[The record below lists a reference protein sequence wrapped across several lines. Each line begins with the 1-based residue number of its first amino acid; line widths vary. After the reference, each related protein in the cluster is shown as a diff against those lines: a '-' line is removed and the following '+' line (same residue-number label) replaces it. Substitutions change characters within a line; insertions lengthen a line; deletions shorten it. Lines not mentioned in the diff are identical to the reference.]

1 MTKTDFII
9 KMFTKLIL
17 QLKSDQISFTV
28 LTILSYNSHQTVDEN
43 RTPTDFET
51 IFLFDF
57 CFNIIRFFP
66 KAYRKE
72 ISDGK
77 SYRVTA
83 PVRTTVPQLLLQ
95 QPAILKNH

>member
-1 MTKTDFII
+1 MSSVIS
-9 KMFTKLIL
+9 IL
-17 QLKSDQISFTV
+17 PSSCVT
-28 LTILSYNSHQTVDEN
+28 QTSIYLN
-43 RTPTDFET
+43 TDFET

-57 CFNIIRFFP
+57 CVNIIRFFP

-95 QPAILKNH
+95 QPVNTKKNIIFDVVCNKYSAELMRDTDIYLS